1 MKFKFK
7 RFDNPPDDT
16 TENEVRI
23 CGLQFEDLTSQKAS
37 VNRLEPWKG
46 WVVRVSTPQGG
57 VIYRLLRGHGQ
68 LSIPAGICWMGP
80 RTRSQLDVHENS
92 EVEINRVNQ
101 FFGRLRYYNSH
112 LDDTVRFSFRIGVW
126 GLLVGILSIALSLLS
141 IFKC

>member
-23 CGLQFEDLTSQKAS
+23 CGLQFEDLTGQKAS

-46 WVVRVSTPQGG
+46 RVVRVSTPQGG
-57 VIYRLLRGHGQ
+57 AIYRLLRGNGQ
-68 LSIPAGICWMGP
+68 LSIPSGICWMGP
-80 RTRSQLDVHENS
+80 RTRSQLDVHDNS

-141 IFKC
+141 IFKS